1 MRVTTRISIIAG
13 VLATQLMFGCQAGE
27 KEELVTIPTVNVPS
41 DMDRPAELVGNW
53 QEAKGKQSVLLNAD
67 GSGEIVTKVSL
78 GAEVTKGAPQSF
90 DQKVATK
97 WGVKDKTFYFSEI
110 KGSPALSYDWSM
122 SGGKLLLNNNGSKLT
137 YTKIE
142 EKAKK

>member
-13 VLATQLMFGCQAGE
+13 VLATQLMLGCQAGE

-78 GAEVTKGAPQSF
+78 GADVTKGAPQSF